1 MPPNLVTLFAHV
13 MSRVNEGGRSS
24 RSSPHSW
31 DEVLQSASSPGS
43 TSSGLFPM
51 SAQDWR
57 KAEAFSAQLQSLL
70 AARQSRCASN
80 GHSQA
85 ARHCVNG
92 VASSCSPCVVGSLEH
107 SKEDVASQTES
118 MSSTSSSTS
127 SSAGKGFSYANGK
140 VKGKAKSMAIH
151 AGSFDTPSGDAG
163 TATPNPLVA
172 WPHHSAHR
180 VTPKESSRA
189 GEPSAPSKLIG
200 RVAAS
205 RRVNGSADGAVAS
218 LAVSHQPGP
227 GAFET
232 PIHSSQHAAPP
243 GAPGGGTSRSRD
255 NSPSRY
261 PARLRSRRFPQL
273 GGSGENSEVKPPRT
287 LGQGADTVDEDD
299 QAQRARRPSPRNSRS
314 SPARGEHP
322 QDWLVASG
330 SVASAQQH
338 EQLNEA
344 DCQRNGMRTRTAQ
357 KAAHELEP
365 ANGPHSG
372 TYRSHAEAVT
382 IGSPAAMEFRQSPPP
397 IVSVATGG
405 GISNPK
411 LEATARPRQ
420 VLEGRVRANPVPRSS
435 VGGRNYTDNQV
446 RQLGL
451 IEASVV
457 SSATAKDRAM
467 YNLPR
472 QGRTLT
478 LTNVFKFVAL
488 RGAGAMYRL
497 ATEKQIEA
505 HTGRHS
511 NFYDGKIDSRVV
523 GIIRRDIGDETITK
537 SRKFSKVLLSLIA
550 EGES

>member
-13 MSRVNEGGRSS
+13 MSRANEGGRSS
-24 RSSPHSW
+24 RSSPHRW

-43 TSSGLFPM
+43 TSPGLFPM

-85 ARHCVNG
+85 AGHSVNG
-92 VASSCSPCVVGSLEH
+92 IASSCSPCVVGSVEH

-118 MSSTSSSTS
+118 MSSTSSSI
-127 SSAGKGFSYANGK
+127 SSAGKSFPCANGK
-140 VKGKAKSMAIH
+140 VKGKAKSMVIH
-151 AGSFDTPSGDAG
+151 AGGFDTPSADAG
-163 TATPNPLVA
+163 TATPNPSVV
-172 WPHHSAHR
+172 WPHHSAPR
-180 VTPKESSRA
+180 VTPKESNRA
-189 GEPSAPSKLIG
+189 GEPSAPSKFIG
-200 RVAAS
+200 RMAAS

-232 PIHSSQHAAPP
+232 PVHSSQHAAPP
-243 GAPGGGTSRSRD
+243 GAPGGGASRSRD

-273 GGSGENSEVKPPRT
+273 GGSGENPEVKPPRS
-287 LGQGADTVDEDD
+287 LGQGTDIVDEDD
-299 QAQRARRPSPRNSRS
+299 QARRARRPSPRNSRS

-322 QDWLVASG
+322 QDWLVATGSG
-330 SVASAQQH
+330 VSAQQH
-338 EQLNEA
+338 DQLNEA
-344 DCQRNGMRTRTAQ
+344 DCQRNGMRTRMAQ

-365 ANGPHSG
+365 ANGSSSG
-372 TYRSHAEAVT
+372 TYRSHAEGIT
-382 IGSPAAMEFRQSPPP
+382 LGSPAAMEFRQSPPP
-397 IVSVATGG
+397 IVSVAAAGG
-405 GISNPK
+405 VSNPK
-411 LEATARPRQ
+411 LEATTRPRQ
-420 VLEGRVRANPVPRSS
+420 VPEGRLRANPVPRSS